1 MFFMVSVMHFEVI
14 ENSDPRISAHAMP
27 TVAKTLTP
35 APQEDWVGTTDISE
49 VKAAERNQRLDTAAA
64 CPEPPRGISR
74 PRSSAPET
82 TARRRQVTGAIATE
96 KER

>member
-1 MFFMVSVMHFEVI
+1 MVPIMHSEVI
-14 ENSDPRISAHAMP
+14 ENSDPHMSAHAMP
-27 TVAKTLTP
+27 AVAETLTP

-49 VKAAERNQRLDTAAA
+49 VKAAERDQRLDTAATY
-64 CPEPPRGISR
+64 PEPPRGISR
-74 PRSSAPET
+74 PRPSAPET